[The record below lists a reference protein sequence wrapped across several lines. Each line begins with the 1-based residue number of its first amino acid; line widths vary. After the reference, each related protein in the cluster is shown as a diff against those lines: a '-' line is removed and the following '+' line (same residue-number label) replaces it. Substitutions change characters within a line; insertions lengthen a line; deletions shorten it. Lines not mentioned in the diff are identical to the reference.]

1 MILLFDFLFDFV
13 CIFFQMYYTEGFPK
27 SDLRQFIANDDCVDG
42 IPVYESQ
49 KFFSQLWSLILRRR
63 QDYEAI
69 NNSREEQRILA

>member
-69 NNSREEQRILA
+69 NNSREEQPILA